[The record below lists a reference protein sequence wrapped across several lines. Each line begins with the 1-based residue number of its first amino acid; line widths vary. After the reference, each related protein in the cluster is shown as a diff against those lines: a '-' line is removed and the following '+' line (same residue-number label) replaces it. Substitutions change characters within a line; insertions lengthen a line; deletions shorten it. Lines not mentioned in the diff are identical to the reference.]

1 MLELDSNNFLNRF
14 SNSEYW
20 KASTYFSS
28 IMPVIFFS
36 GLVALVTHDD
46 SEVKILMQEW
56 LYQFQ
61 HIQMGV
67 DFQKNGYSPLDSPKQ
82 VSFSLLSQLVLIN
95 DVDISY
101 SVKDLILKPLICG
114 TA

>member
-20 KASTYFSS
+20 KASSYFSS

-36 GLVALVTHDD
+36 GLVALVAHDD

-56 LYQFQ
+56 LYQF
-61 HIQMGV
+61 
-67 DFQKNGYSPLDSPKQ
+67 
-82 VSFSLLSQLVLIN
+82 
-95 DVDISY
+95 
-101 SVKDLILKPLICG
+101 
-114 TA
+114 